1 LNDGLEGWM
10 TAAARS
16 PSEPDIDF
24 ILETRKLNKF
34 NHISSNGVA
43 VAGDA

>member
-10 TAAARS
+10 TAAAES
-16 PSEPDIDF
+16 PSEPDIDL

-34 NHISSNGVA
+34 NYIPSNDAA
-43 VAGDA
+43 VADEA

>member
-10 TAAARS
+10 TAAAEF
-16 PSEPDIDF
+16 PSEPDIDL

-34 NHISSNGVA
+34 NCSNDVTVA
-43 VAGDA
+43 DEA

>member
-10 TAAARS
+10 TAVAKS
-16 PSEPDIDF
+16 PSEPDIDL

-34 NHISSNGVA
+34 NYILSNDVTVA
-43 VAGDA
+43 DAA